1 MAKLVL
7 IEWLDSHAGRGW
19 QAMDRIAVAAEP
31 LYCQS
36 VGWLLSEN
44 KDCKVIVPHIGGEK
58 NGDTM
63 MQGCGD
69 LVIPAKAI
77 TKMTVLRR

>member
-1 MAKLVL
+1 
-7 IEWLDSHAGRGW
+7 
-19 QAMDRIAVAAEP
+19 MDRIAVAAEP